1 MKVIRVLLQFVL
13 IVAFL
18 VAIAALVGF
27 ATCKP
32 SEELHDLWDLLIPH
46 SPNGILSLVITIY
59 TALLGAY
66 LGFSPLVF
74 LAIFSQVLS
83 IIGILLRGRSRWA
96 YRILVY
102 PMLLISAIAIAMVG
116 PLSTAS
122 IAAIA
127 YLVIAIAIDAL
138 P

>member
-1 MKVIRVLLQFVL
+1 MKVIRGLLQIVL

-27 ATCKP
+27 AACKP
-32 SEELHDLWDLLIPH
+32 SEELLDLWNLLIPH
-46 SPNGILSLVITIY
+46 SPNGIISLVITIY
-59 TALLGAY
+59 TSLLGAR
-66 LGFSPLVF
+66 LGFILLGF
-74 LAIFSQVLS
+74 LGIFSQVLS
-83 IIGILLRGRSRWA
+83 ITGILLRGRSRWA

-102 PMLLISAIAIAMVG
+102 PMLLLSAIAMVES
-116 PLSTAS
+116 LSTAS

>member
-1 MKVIRVLLQFVL
+1 MKAIRVLLQFVL

-32 SEELHDLWDLLIPH
+32 SEELLNLWNLLIPH

-59 TALLGAY
+59 TALLGAH
-66 LGFSPLVF
+66 LGFSLLAF

-102 PMLLISAIAIAMVG
+102 PMLLISAIAMVAF
-116 PLSTAS
+116 LSTAS

>member
-1 MKVIRVLLQFVL
+1 MKVIRVLLQIVL

-32 SEELHDLWDLLIPH
+32 GEELHNLWDLLIPH

-59 TALLGAY
+59 TALLGAH
-66 LGFSPLVF
+66 LGFSLLGF

-102 PMLLISAIAIAMVG
+102 PMLLISAIAMVG
-116 PLSTAS
+116 FLSTAS

-138 P
+138 S